1 MKNRPFRYADLL
13 RMLGEL
19 GFDCSAVRDG
29 ARVCEHEPSET
40 LIVFGDYPADEPVRE
55 QILVG
60 VKLQLDQRG
69 LLTREEFD
77 RRVAR
82 LAGAGTRNGTGHPR
96 KARRP
101 VSGGSG

>member
-1 MKNRPFRYADLL
+1 MKNRVFRYADLL
-13 RMLGEL
+13 RLLGDL
-19 GFDCSAVRDG
+19 GFDCPVVRDG

-40 LIVFGDYPADEPVRE
+40 LIVFGDYPAEEPVRE
-55 QILVG
+55 QILFG

-77 RRVAR
+77 RRVAL
-82 LAGAGTRNGTGHPR
+82 LAGDGVGNGTGRRR

-101 VSGGSG
+101 VTGGSA